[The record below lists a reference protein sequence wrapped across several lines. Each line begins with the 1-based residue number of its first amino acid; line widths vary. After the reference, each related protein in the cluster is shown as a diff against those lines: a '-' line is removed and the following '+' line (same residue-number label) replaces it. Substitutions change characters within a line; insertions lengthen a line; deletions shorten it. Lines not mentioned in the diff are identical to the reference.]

1 MASLHSVLASV
12 RKEVQDYLLATEHL
26 ISAMASGDKP
36 RLTETER
43 DMVEFYTKELAQLVA
58 TTPSARPSPAL
69 VERQVR
75 DQPQL

>member
-1 MASLHSVLASV
+1 M
-12 RKEVQDYLLATEHL
+12 
-26 ISAMASGDKP
+26 SAMASGDKP

-43 DMVEFYTKELAQLVA
+43 DMVEFYTKELAQLVT